1 MILNWKHIL
10 VLIMAFNVS
19 NEQCISHSHSRW
31 VVETICNF
39 HDWLKLKLETC
50 NEKMCSKKSVEIMY
64 VDRSELVVVIS
75 PLVLS
80 SICINIDVSFEYVTI
95 D

>member
-1 MILNWKHIL
+1 MRKC
-10 VLIMAFNVS
+10 V
-19 NEQCISHSHSRW
+19 Q
-31 VVETICNF
+31 
-39 HDWLKLKLETC
+39 
-50 NEKMCSKKSVEIMY
+50 KKSVEIMY
-64 VDRSELVVVIS
+64 VDTSELVVVIS